1 MKKWMAMAL
10 ALCMLCGMVNV
21 THAEAS
27 KFQTIS
33 TSFADF
39 DIPAGVEYEII
50 NSSDDRFVIEW
61 VCEGA
66 YDISIT
72 VSTRDAEYYWYQDDP
87 QMAFFQEGMH
97 YFWIP
102 QDDYQYLY
110 DWKMLNKQPVIAAA
124 DRGASFRDDYAFY
137 HHYGPFGIQVAVC
150 FWDKQ
155 PMEAAI
161 EMAKPILKSVRNPGE
176 PSPVKPANVKPANVK
191 QENMKPDAAPVGKQP
206 LTIGRASFEVDADL
220 EIMQMGDYQWM
231 LMNDQYAVVFTYDDW
246 ENDDIDFTNGDMQ
259 IDACYILYY
268 LGSGDQQTAESVCN
282 LAQRKD
288 IGMPGGD
295 DVLHLTLGGVGM
307 LSHYYPNMGFMMMG
321 QCKDGSLS
329 DEEILAMLEE
339 IALSF
344 RVDGMTADEMTAH
357 KAQAEADLAVAI
369 AAQEEAERLAQE
381 EAARKAAEEAARKR
395 VYITASGGCNIRS
408 GPDASYAKISYG
420 YTGDSFPYLGTEG
433 NWHKIEVNGQT
444 GYVSKGMCEVR

>member
-27 KFQTIS
+27 KFKTIS
-33 TSFADF
+33 TSFVDF

-72 VSTRDAEYYWYQDDP
+72 VDTRDAEYYWYQDDP
-87 QMAFFQEGMH
+87 QMAFCKEGFS
-97 YFWIP
+97 YFSLP
-102 QDDYQYLY
+102 MTDYQYLY

-161 EMAKPILKSVRNPGE
+161 EMAKPILRSVRMPGE
-176 PSPVKPANVKPANVK
+176 PSPVKPANVKSANVK
-191 QENMKPDAAPVGKQP
+191 QDAAPVGKQS
-206 LTIGRASFEVDADL
+206 LIFSRASFEVDANL
-220 EIMQMGDYQWM
+220 EIEQLAADSYRMQ
-231 LMNDQYAVVFTYDDW
+231 NEQYAVELAYRDYG
-246 ENDDIDFTNGDMQ
+246 EDDIDFTNGDMQ
-259 IDACYILYY
+259 MDHCFFINTLAS
-268 LGSGDQQTAESVCN
+268 GSQQTALNVCN

-295 DVLHLTLGGVGM
+295 DVLYIAINGVAM
-307 LSHYYPNMGFMMMG
+307 LCHYYPNMGFLMMG
-321 QCKDGSLS
+321 QCQDGSLS
-329 DEEILAMLEE
+329 DDELLAIVEE

-344 RVDGMTADEMTAH
+344 RVDGM
-357 KAQAEADLAVAI
+357 LRAVRSAPI
-369 AAQEEAERLAQE
+369 ASTE
-381 EAARKAAEEAARKR
+381 
-395 VYITASGGCNIRS
+395 
-408 GPDASYAKISYG
+408 
-420 YTGDSFPYLGTEG
+420 TGSSP
-433 NWHKIEVNGQT
+433 
-444 GYVSKGMCEVR
+444 